1 VSRADQQVSRAGQ
14 YAKSPSMP
22 KTGLLLLAALLL
34 AALAI
39 APAGAAAAT
48 PEPFWT
54 RCAADTETDV
64 QCNPPRG
71 IATSPVDGHVFVAD
85 QENARIV
92 EFTAWGQLV
101 RTWGWGVVASGSDD
115 NPQNEIQEVTVD
127 ATGGSFILRFRN
139 GFDVRESAPISFDA
153 SASAVQAALLAIGP
167 PVGEAPGFSPGDI
180 AVSGPDGGP
189 WTIEFTGTKADTDV
203 RQLQVTSS
211 LTGGSA
217 TATVT
222 TAQSGANFEVCTPA
236 DGDTCRE
243 GQAGS
248 AAGQFGQFSPQG
260 VAVDSAGDVYV
271 VDRPNQR
278 VQKFSPSGQFLR
290 MWGKG
295 VNSGTA
301 VNKEICTNVGA
312 PTDVCGAGGEGTGPG
327 QFGAWK
333 IIGSYIAIDTL
344 GTASA
349 ADDKVYVGDAGRI
362 QRFSS
367 SGEYQADLSNPEGL
381 LSGKKVSAL
390 AVVPSGNLFL
400 AREGTANVLKLNATT
415 GAKECE
421 ATVAAPEAIAADA
434 AGSAYAVSGS
444 AGRPVRKFN
453 SSCAEVIE
461 EETVF
466 PFFPTFPFTPGFSQS
481 IGIATGSACLSSS
494 DYDLYVANSAVAPNG
509 FVRAYGP
516 VPDDAHILLCPPPP
530 HAPAIEEQWAD
541 SVETDR
547 AAVQAEINPEFWI
560 DTSYYVQYATAAC
573 IDGEAAGWAAACVKE
588 TPTPPGALLGAGA
601 TGVGAGT
608 AKVPLTGLVPA
619 TEYRYR
625 FVAQSRFDHN
635 GTEVNPKGGPVFGK
649 GGTEGSDGVAG
660 VLTTP
665 AVPGPPPLDSCPNAP
680 FRGGASA
687 RLPDCRAYEMV
698 SPADKH
704 GGDITNGARGE
715 HYNQA
720 APDGNRITYSAAP
733 AFGDQPSSKLNNQ
746 YLASRYEERA
756 GEGGWSNRG
765 INAPLGRQIG
775 DALLIAREVGT
786 FAPDLCSEWLVD
798 YNNTPLTPEGQTGY
812 ANLYRQDLCGGGG
825 FEALTTTV
833 PVAGAVPAGYVSK
846 DSIQG
851 FSADRSKVF
860 FTAAAGLLD
869 PPEAAPSDKDKTQI
883 YEHSG
888 EGLHLVSVLPGG
900 VADPG
905 GAAVG
910 GGVSGDSG
918 GNLMHAVSEDG
929 SRVFWVS
936 PIAYSP
942 GQPPTQLYLREHP
955 EQGIVA
961 DECSE
966 PSKACT
972 VAVSSGSS
980 VTFWSATPDGST
992 ALYSEGVLD
1001 SAEGGMGN
1009 ATLYRFDVETETR
1022 TPIATGVRGVL
1033 GASED
1038 LARVY
1043 FVSTEVLTGGE
1054 ENELGDKAQP
1064 SEPNLYLDE
1073 EGEPTFVATLLGGK
1087 NGDSAGQRGD
1097 NLTYSIASFNPHYN
1111 AARTTADG
1119 SHIAFQSRA
1128 RLTHFDNTDRNS
1140 GEADVEVFIYEAGG
1154 TLHCVSCNPTGAR
1167 PSGHELAESYGSV
1180 RLGPTG
1186 VWGAAWIPASEHPLY
1201 SSNVLS
1207 EDGGRLFF
1215 MSYDAWAPGDTNG
1228 AQDVYEWEAPGEG
1241 HAQAR
1246 CSKDSPAYHEQNGGC
1261 VYLISTGESPF
1272 ESEFWDASPDGRD
1285 VFFSTES
1292 SLLPQD
1298 PGNVDLYDAREGG
1311 GFAQPSTPAVCE
1323 GEACQTPPAAPN
1335 DPTPASSAFEG
1346 AGNLVEKPASCRKG
1360 KVRRRGRC
1368 VARKHHKRAQRHH
1381 TRHATNRGRAPAR

>member
-1 VSRADQQVSRAGQ
+1 MMPRGPHRTVAIRGPFGGAKGIPVVSCRHCGLAV
-14 YAKSPSMP
+14 P
-22 KTGLLLLAALLL
+22 LLLSALAAF
-34 AALAI
+34 ALI
-39 APAGAAAAT
+39 APNGAEAAQ

-54 RCAADTETDV
+54 HCAADTEVDV
-64 QCNPPRG
+64 QCSLPRG
-71 IATSPVDGHVFVAD
+71 VATAPASAGTGVAGNVYIGDQANKRVVVFTVWGAFVRTFGWKVNKTKVLASAPESEQNICPVD
-85 QENARIV
+85 
-92 EFTAWGQLV
+92 
-101 RTWGWGVVASGSDD
+101 
-115 NPQNEIQEVTVD
+115 
-127 ATGGSFILRFRN
+127 
-139 GFDVRESAPISFDA
+139 
-153 SASAVQAALLAIGP
+153 
-167 PVGEAPGFSPGDI
+167 PGD
-180 AVSGPDGGP
+180 
-189 WTIEFTGTKADTDV
+189 E
-203 RQLQVTSS
+203 
-211 LTGGSA
+211 
-217 TATVT
+217 
-222 TAQSGANFEVCTPA
+222 C
-236 DGDTCRE
+236 
-243 GQAGS
+243 QAGS
-248 AAGQFGQFSPQG
+248 PGTGAGQFQTASPQG

-271 VDRPNQR
+271 VDRGLPSNQR

-301 VNKEICTNVGA
+301 ANKEICTNAGP
-312 PTDVCGAGGEGTGPG
+312 PTDVCVAGGEGTGPG

-333 IIGSYIAIDTL
+333 IVGNYITVDTL

-349 ADDKVYVGDAGRI
+349 ADDKVYVGDEGRI
-362 QRFSS
+362 QRFNS
-367 SGEYQADLSNPEGL
+367 SGEYQADLPNPEGL

-390 AVVPSGNLFL
+390 AAVPSGSLFL
-400 AREGTANVLKLNATT
+400 AREGSANLLKLNATT

-421 ATVAAPEAIAADA
+421 ATVAVPEGIAADA

-453 SSCAEVIE
+453 SSCAEIIE

-466 PFFPTFPFTPGFSQS
+466 PFFPTFPFTSGFSEAT
-481 IGIATGSACLSSS
+481 GIAIGDACWNAP
-494 DYDLYVANSAVAPNG
+494 DYDLYVTNSAFAPNG

-516 VPDDAHILLCPPPP
+516 PPDDAHILLCPAPPR
-530 HAPAIEEQWAD
+530 APAIEDQWAD

-547 AAVQAEINPEFWI
+547 AVVQAEINPERWI

-573 IDGEAAGWAAACVKE
+573 IENEAADWGAACVKE
-588 TPTPPGALLGAGA
+588 TPAPPGALLGAGA
-601 TGVGAGT
+601 TDVGAET
-608 AKVPLTGLVPA
+608 AKVSLTGLAPA

-649 GGTEGSDGVAG
+649 GGAEGSDGVAG

-665 AVPGPPPLDSCPNAP
+665 AVPGPPLPDACPNAP

-687 RLPDCRAYEMV
+687 HLPDCRAYELV
-698 SPADKH
+698 SPVDKH
-704 GGDITNGARGE
+704 GGDISNGALGS
-715 HYNQA
+715 YYTQSST
-720 APDGNRITYSAAP
+720 DGNRITYSAAP

-746 YLASRYEERA
+746 YLAARHEESV
-756 GEGGWSNRG
+756 GEGGWSTHG

-775 DALLIAREVGT
+775 VEVIQLIDREVGA
-786 FAPDLCSEWLVD
+786 FSPDLCSEWLVD
-798 YNNTPLTPEGQTGY
+798 YNNTPLAPEGQAGY
-812 ANLYRQDLCGGGG
+812 ANLYRQDLCDAGG

-833 PVAGAVPAGYVSK
+833 PAVGAKPALYVNK
-846 DSIQG
+846 DSVQG
-851 FSADRSKVF
+851 FSADLSKVF

-869 PPEAAPSDKDKTQI
+869 PPEAAPGDKTQI

-900 VADPG
+900 VADSPLTG
-905 GAAVG
+905 VGDAVG
-910 GGVSGDSG
+910 GGASGEFG
-918 GNLMHAVSEDG
+918 GRLAHAVSEDG
-929 SRVFWVS
+929 SRVFWTS
-936 PIAYSP
+936 GIGYNGSAA
-942 GQPPTQLYLREHP
+942 GTLYLREHP

-966 PSKACT
+966 PAKACT

-980 VTFWSATPDGST
+980 ATFLGATPSGSA
-992 ALYSEGVLD
+992 ALYSEGENTVQ
-1001 SAEGGMGN
+1001 EFGP
-1009 ATLYRFDVETETR
+1009 ATLYRFDVETKTR
-1022 TPIATGVRGVL
+1022 TTVASGVRGVL

-1043 FVSTEVLTGGE
+1043 FVSTEMLTGGE

-1073 EGEPTFVATLLGGK
+1073 GGDLTFIATLLGGE
-1087 NGDSAGQRGD
+1087 NGDSVGERGD
-1097 NLTYSIASFNPHYN
+1097 NLVYSIASFNPHYN
-1111 AARTTADG
+1111 AARVTPDG
-1119 SHIAFQSRA
+1119 AHIAFQSRA

-1140 GEADVEVFIYEAGG
+1140 GEPDVEVFIYEVGG
-1154 TLHCVSCNPTGAR
+1154 ALHCVSCNPTGAR
-1167 PSGHELAESYGSV
+1167 PSGHELAKSYGSV
-1180 RLGPTG
+1180 KQIQTG

-1228 AQDVYEWEAPGEG
+1228 AQDVYEWEAPGVGDCNE
-1241 HAQAR
+1241 
-1246 CSKDSPAYHEQNGGC
+1246 DSPAYHELNGGC

-1285 VFFSTES
+1285 VFFTTES

-1346 AGNLVEKPASCRKG
+1346 AGNVVEKPARK
-1360 KVRRRGRC
+1360 
-1368 VARKHHKRAQRHH
+1368 KHHKKKKAHKKRQHR
-1381 TRHATNRGRAPAR
+1381 RHAS